1 MPTRRHFLVMAG
13 GALLAAR
20 GGRLFAQEG
29 SGADSV
35 PPGEGA
41 VSQGNAPQGAANVAM
56 DEGAYL
62 EVRLPPKPGATPQ
75 LTTAQRDDLEH
86 QFTCACPCVLDVY
99 TCRTTDFT
107 CGISPAMHGDVLRLV
122 EGGYSADEIIAAFVN
137 RYGERVLMA
146 PRKQGFNLL
155 GYIMPFAALGAGA
168 LVLTAMIRRWGRR
181 AAAPSHADV
190 RELPVD
196 ASAEELARVSA
207 AVRDDDEDGRA

>member
-1 MPTRRHFLVMAG
+1 MPTRRHFLLMAG

-20 GGRLFAQEG
+20 GGRVFAQQG
-29 SGADSV
+29 SGVTSA
-35 PPGEGA
+35 PAGEGA
-41 VSQGNAPQGAANVAM
+41 VPQSGAPQGAANVAM
-56 DEGAYL
+56 DPGSYL
-62 EVRLPPKPGATPQ
+62 EVRLPPKPDATSQ

-86 QFTCACPCVLDVY
+86 EIACACPCVLDVY
-99 TCRTTDFT
+99 TCRTTDFS
-107 CGISPAMHGDVLRLV
+107 CGISPAMHRDVLRLV
-122 EGGYSADEIIAAFVN
+122 EGGYTADEIIAAFVN

-146 PRKQGFNLL
+146 PRKQGFNLV

-181 AAAPSHADV
+181 AAASSSTDV

-207 AVRDDDEDGRA
+207 AVRDDDTDSKA